1 MTKPNKKSFFTAA
14 IAVALLLLASVLR
27 IPNLFKTFLL
37 AEAQS
42 VAIYPIY
49 IGMIAVWAVSISRR
63 IMQQNIL
70 RYLLATAGCM
80 IFWVIARTLKYKIFF
95 YNVEMERILWYCFYI
110 PMLLIPLLG
119 FFTALCMGNDE
130 NRQPDRKHLL
140 LCIPAALLIAGILTN
155 DMHQWAFT
163 LLPDIG
169 HYAGKYTHNFLYF
182 IAAGWMMLFAALTI
196 LIIGRKSRIP
206 GRTKRI
212 WLPFV
217 MLGIG
222 VVYTALYI
230 IDQSPTG
237 VGFVEMTAMLCFL
250 IASIWESCIQTGMIP
265 SNTRYDVLFH
275 HSELSV
281 QILNK
286 AGQVCY
292 AAAQAKPADVQSL
305 ALLKTKGSFQPD
317 ENTKLHAVPIRG
329 GTVIWRE
336 DISQITKLNR
346 RLSDNRQRLSESNY
360 LMKKEIETK
369 SETLRVKEQS
379 RLYELISQTTKP
391 QLMQIEK
398 CLEAIKSAD
407 EAGCRRLLCEINV
420 FAAYIK
426 RRGNLIL
433 MAEENKVVSAGEL
446 RLCLVESLENLKLC
460 GIKGGVSLS
469 DEADIPAAFA
479 ALCYDLF
486 EEAVERNLSALT
498 GIFAALTKKE
508 NERCFTV
515 QAKYK
520 ASPAPV
526 AWETW
531 EAEGVSS
538 MGCRITSNSETD
550 GLLTVTLSL
559 PEGGGAI

>member
-1 MTKPNKKSFFTAA
+1 MVKLNKKSIVTAA

-27 IPNLFKTFLL
+27 IPNLFNTFLL
-37 AEAQS
+37 AEAQG
-42 VAIYPIY
+42 VAIYLIY

-63 IMQQNIL
+63 IMQQNIR

-80 IFWVIARTLKYKIFF
+80 MFWVIARTLKHKIF
-95 YNVEMERILWYCFYI
+95 YYDMEMERILWYCFYI
-110 PMLLIPLLG
+110 PMILIPLLG
-119 FFTALCMGNDE
+119 FFAALCMGNDE
-130 NRQPDRKHLL
+130 SRQPDRKYLL
-140 LCIPAALLIAGILTN
+140 LFIPAALLIAGILTN

-169 HYAGKYTHNFLYF
+169 QYAGKYTHNFLYF
-182 IAAGWMMLFAALTI
+182 IAAGWIILFAALTI
-196 LIIGRKSRIP
+196 LIIGRKSRI
-206 GRTKRI
+206 RTKRI

-217 MLGIG
+217 ILGIG

-237 VGFVEMTAMLCFL
+237 IGFVEMTAMLCFL
-250 IASIWESCIQTGMIP
+250 TASIWESCIQTGMFP

-281 QILNK
+281 QILDQ

-292 AAAQAKPADVQSL
+292 AAAQAKPMDEQSL
-305 ALLKTKGSFQPD
+305 ALLKTKGRFQPD

-336 DISQITKLNR
+336 DISQIAKLNQH
-346 RLSDNRQRLSESNY
+346 LSDNRQRLSESNY
-360 LMKKEIETK
+360 LIKKEIETK
-369 SETLRVKEQS
+369 TEALRVKEQS
-379 RLYELISQTTKP
+379 RLYELISQKTKP

-420 FAAYIK
+420 LAAYIK

-433 MAEENKVVSAGEL
+433 MAEENKMVSAGEL

-498 GIFAALTKKE
+498 GIFAALINQEKE
-508 NERCFTV
+508 LCFKV

-520 ASPAPV
+520 ATPAPV

-538 MGCRITSNSETD
+538 MGCQVTLNSETD
-550 GLLTVTLSL
+550 GLLTITLSL